1 MNGTGRDQVPGP
13 WRENPPMLT
22 INFVWLAQ
30 AAFSLL
36 MRELRERP
44 NSVPCAPCA
53 RAAAAKLRDQALGK
67 EKPDA

>member
-1 MNGTGRDQVPGP
+1 
-13 WRENPPMLT
+13 MLT
-22 INFVWLAQ
+22 INFTWLAQ